1 MSLQEQGTLDTGRT
15 PMKMEAETG
24 GVHPRA
30 EGCQASPAAAE
41 SWTETQADPSLEP
54 QKGPDLAHTLVLDF
68 WPLEM

>member
-1 MSLQEQGTLDTGRT
+1 
-15 PMKMEAETG
+15 MKMEAETG

-41 SWTETQADPSLEP
+41 SWTETQADPFLEP